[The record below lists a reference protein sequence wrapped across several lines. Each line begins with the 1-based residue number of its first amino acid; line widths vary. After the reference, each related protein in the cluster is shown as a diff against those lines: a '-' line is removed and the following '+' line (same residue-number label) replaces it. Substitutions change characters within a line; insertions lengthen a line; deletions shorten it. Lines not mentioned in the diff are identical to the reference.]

1 MTCFLKYATSLL
13 LILFLASLSAPLAIS
28 GEASTKPKASVVIPV
43 KMGVPVFGVSLA
55 PYFIAKEKGLYAE
68 AGLKVDFILM
78 RGSVA
83 AAATV
88 AGEIEFNNA
97 VGSSIGASMQGLPIK
112 AVLTLS
118 RKPKY
123 WIFSK
128 PDIQS
133 MANMAGRTL
142 AVGTRGGDQH
152 VQTLLL
158 LEKFGFT
165 GKVNVM
171 PMAGFAA
178 QAVVKSLISGYV
190 DAGYA
195 NESTYFEL
203 KDKGFREL
211 VNYGDFL
218 EAPSAGVATSQK
230 LIDTNPD
237 IVQAFVNASYQGM
250 LFFKERRSE
259 SITVMAR
266 YMNLDHTSVARTYDL
281 VIDTF
286 GGDGTIPYASVKKAL
301 QIRKQ
306 ILNLTAAVTP
316 YEELFDDRFTRNLS
330 KQIRGPVAR

>member
-1 MTCFLKYATSLL
+1 MTCSLKYATSLL
-13 LILFLASLSAPLAIS
+13 VLLFFASLPPPSAIS
-28 GEASTKPKASVVIPV
+28 GEVSTKPKASFVTAV

-55 PYFIAKEKGLYAE
+55 PYFIAKEKGFYAE
-68 AGLKVDFILM
+68 EGLKVDFILM
-78 RGSVA
+78 PGSVA
-83 AAATV
+83 VTATIS
-88 AGEIEFNNA
+88 GEIEFNNA

-128 PDIQS
+128 PDIRS
-133 MANMAGRTL
+133 MADMAGRTL

-165 GKVNVM
+165 GKVNVI
-171 PMAGFAA
+171 PMASIAA
-178 QAVVKSLISGYV
+178 QAVVNSLISGYV

-230 LIDTNPD
+230 LIDTNPG
-237 IVQAFVNASYQGM
+237 IVQAFVNASYHGM
-250 LFFKERRSE
+250 LFFKENRSE
-259 SITVMAR
+259 SIKVMAR
-266 YMNLDHTSVARTYDL
+266 YMNLDHTSVARAYDL

-286 GGDGTIPYASVKKAL
+286 GGDGTIPYPSVKKTL

-306 ILNLTAAVTP
+306 ILNLTAAVTS
-316 YEELFDDRFTRNLS
+316 YEELFDDRFARNLS
-330 KQIRGPVAR
+330 KQIGGGIAR